1 MNKKAIITISSKQNN
16 VEDSTIEVVTPG
28 EFYKDKEVYCA
39 EYNETE
45 ISGMEGT
52 RTTLRFTPEKFSLLR
67 VGTTN
72 AEMNF
77 ERNNKAITL
86 YNTPYGVLEMKI
98 ETLDLIINVDEF
110 GGDIFV
116 KYNLIID
123 GEKPQNTILKVN
135 IKAWE
140 KLI

>member
-1 MNKKAIITISSKQNN
+1 MKKKAIITISSKQNN

-28 EFYKDKEVYCA
+28 EFYKDNEIYCA

-52 RTTLRFTPEKFSLLR
+52 RTTLRVTPEKFSLLR

-86 YNTPYGVLEMKI
+86 YNTPFGVLEMKI

-110 GGDIFV
+110 GGDILV
-116 KYNLIID
+116 KYNLIIA

>member
-1 MNKKAIITISSKQNN
+1 MNKKAIITISSQQNN
-16 VEDSTIEVVTPG
+16 VEDSKIEVVSPG
-28 EFYKDKEVYCA
+28 EFYRDKEVYCA
-39 EYNETE
+39 EYDETE

-52 RTTLRFTPEKFSLLR
+52 RTTLRFTTEKFTLLR

-77 ERNNKAITL
+77 EKNNNALTI
-86 YNTPYGVLEMKI
+86 YNTPYGVIEMKI
-98 ETLDLIINVDEF
+98 ETLDLKINVDEF

-116 KYNLIID
+116 KYNLIIG

-135 IKAWE
+135 IKA
-140 KLI
+140 

>member
-1 MNKKAIITISSKQNN
+1 LNKKAIITISSKQNN

-110 GGDIFV
+110 GGDILV
-116 KYNLIID
+116 KYNLIIA

-135 IKAWE
+135 IKA
-140 KLI
+140 

>member
-1 MNKKAIITISSKQNN
+1 LNKKAIITISSQQNN
-16 VEDSTIEVVTPG
+16 VEDSKIEVVSPG
-28 EFYKDKEVYCA
+28 EFYRDKEVYCA
-39 EYNETE
+39 EYDETE

-52 RTTLRFTPEKFSLLR
+52 RTTLRFTTEKFTLLR

-77 ERNNKAITL
+77 EKNNNALTI
-86 YNTPYGVLEMKI
+86 YNTPYGVIEMKI
-98 ETLDLIINVDEF
+98 ETLDLKINVDEF

-116 KYNLIID
+116 KYNLIIG

-135 IKAWE
+135 IKA
-140 KLI
+140 